1 MLLLEIERDAFFCL
15 IFCSF
20 ILCQQALMFCH
31 SLSQQMK
38 AIMPRSIIKMVLLQV
53 IAVHIFHIY
62 FLWSGP
68 TPDMKAD
75 LSSFYHLSSIW
86 ISINTPYISHFV
98 FFNCYFCLRIPHLLH
113 FTGFFSSYAFVNFHQ
128 IKSNTKLKWFI
139 TSSLLYE
146 FFTST
151 V

>member
-1 MLLLEIERDAFFCL
+1 MYTKPLTNVNKQLTMVWYGFNNFSFWTKIVFQALCVTKKSKCLSYYICIPKQNVWQNEFMLLLEIERDAFFCL

-75 LSSFYHLSSIW
+75 LSSFYHLSSI
-86 ISINTPYISHFV
+86 
-98 FFNCYFCLRIPHLLH
+98 
-113 FTGFFSSYAFVNFHQ
+113 
-128 IKSNTKLKWFI
+128 
-139 TSSLLYE
+139 
-146 FFTST
+146 
-151 V
+151 